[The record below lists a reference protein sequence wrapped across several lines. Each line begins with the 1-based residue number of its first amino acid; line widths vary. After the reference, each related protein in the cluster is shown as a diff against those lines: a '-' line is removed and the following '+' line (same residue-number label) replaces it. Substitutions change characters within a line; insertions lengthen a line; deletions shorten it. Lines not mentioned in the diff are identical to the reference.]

1 MFIIVFIVRNRP
13 WAIRENNALEL
24 GNERARLIGYK
35 LELCREKELT
45 NVWKI
50 EMRLFEG
57 PR

>member
-1 MFIIVFIVRNRP
+1 MFIIGFIVRNRP

-35 LELCREKELT
+35 LELCSEKELT

-50 EMRLFEG
+50 EMRLFEA